1 MKVSTSTA
9 QNIAQEELKNKNA
22 QKVAAKATQDSKKAQ
37 DSKSVDTSSV
47 KSNPLAQNIKN
58 INTNIGKLQVAQK
71 SLDSIESD
79 SKKYNQLAQD
89 LKETF
94 EKDEQDDIKEQMR
107 ALRKN
112 IESALKNA
120 TFEGGNVFAKAF
132 KDGKDKTLFDAP
144 KINIQL
150 LDSDSQKFY
159 DTLKEGQSQI
169 KDAISTLQSEAESSS
184 SKLASSAP
192 SKTSSPSKASKEA
205 QDTESTN
212 GSFLSKLG
220 SLFRVSHDTS
230 KLSNDRVRE
239 LLS

>member
-22 QKVAAKATQDSKKAQ
+22 QKVAAKAAQDSKKTQDSKGV
-37 DSKSVDTSSV
+37 DSSSV

-71 SLDSIESD
+71 SLESIESD

-107 ALRKN
+107 DLRKN
-112 IESALKNA
+112 IESTLKNA

-132 KDGKDKTLFDAP
+132 KDSKDKMLFDAP
-144 KINIQL
+144 KINTQL

-159 DTLKEGQSQI
+159 DTLKEAQSQI
-169 KDAISTLQSEAESSS
+169 KNAISTLQNEAESNS

-192 SKTSSPSKASKEA
+192 SSSKASKET